1 MMDPYVYS
9 EEETRQISAAVL
21 ALTEEIARGSF
32 RGRPLDVALMVEL
45 HRRMLGE
52 VRPDGAGRLRSKT
65 WGAEHLEFG
74 PNRSTRRDQVAAE
87 LEALFEQARRVWAGL
102 NETRG
107 LEAGVELAVWL
118 HAELIRIHPFFDGNG
133 RTSRFMMNIALE
145 SMGIGCVAVEV
156 VKKEYN
162 HALNAY
168 FASTPPTGA
177 PFGHP
182 ALAPLVA
189 LVIECYGWQAPT

>member
-1 MMDPYVYS
+1 MDPYVYS
-9 EEETRQISAAVL
+9 EEETRQISAEVFT
-21 ALTEEIARGSF
+21 LTEEIARGAF
-32 RGRPLDVALMVEL
+32 RGRRLDVGLMLEL
-45 HRRMLGE
+45 HQRMLGQ
-52 VRPDGAGRLRSKT
+52 VRPDGAGRLRSRT

-74 PNRSTRRDQVAAE
+74 PNRSTHRDQVASE
-87 LEALFEQARRVWAGL
+87 LEALFERARRVWAGL

-145 SMGIGCVAVEV
+145 AMGIGCVALEV
-156 VKKEYN
+156 VKNEYN
-162 HALNAY
+162 QALNRY

-177 PFGHP
+177 PVGDP

>member
-1 MMDPYVYS
+1 MDPYDYS
-9 EEETRQISAAVL
+9 AEEKRHLSKTAEAVDG
-21 ALTEEIARGSF
+21 EIRLGKF
-32 RGRPLDVALMVEL
+32 KHHPWGVPLIVEL
-45 HRRMLGE
+45 HLRLMGQ
-52 VRPDGAGRLRSKT
+52 VRPGGAGRLRSKT
-65 WGAEHLEFG
+65 WGEDRLVFG
-74 PNRSTRRDQVAAE
+74 PNRSTHRNEVASA
-87 LEALFEQARRVWAGL
+87 LRTLFERAQRLRAEVGEQFDFGRAI
-102 NETRG
+102 
-107 LEAGVELAVWL
+107 ELAVWL

-133 RTSRFMMNIALE
+133 RTSRFMLNLALE